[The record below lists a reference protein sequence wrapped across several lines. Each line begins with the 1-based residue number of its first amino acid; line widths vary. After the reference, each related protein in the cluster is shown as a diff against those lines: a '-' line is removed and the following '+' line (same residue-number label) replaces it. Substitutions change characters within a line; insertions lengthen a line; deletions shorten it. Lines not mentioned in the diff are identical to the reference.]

1 MSKEVERPWTDEQL
15 KGDGVGKKELIT
27 FLQDHAS
34 RQFLSDHKLLGS
46 LKNVTKTSNKDVLV
60 AAYTE
65 LYEKKAFGGGDDD
78 VIKDVTTKV
87 KNLSCDQKHNKKEE
101 KVEAGPVRFKKTNVI
116 KKGDKV
122 NFPTVGDKV
131 KCYYV
136 GKLEDGTVFDSL
148 QAGTKKKKNQP
159 LEFKVGKGNVIKGWD
174 EALLTMSVGEKCE
187 VVIEPEW
194 AYGRYGKPEAK
205 IPSNATLHFEIELV
219 AIN

>member
-15 KGDGVGKKELIT
+15 NGDSIGKKELIT

-46 LKNVTKTSNKDVLV
+46 LKNVTKTSNRDALV
-60 AAYTE
+60 TAYHE
-65 LYEKKAFGGGDDD
+65 LYDKKAFGGGDDD

-87 KNLSCDQKHNKKEE
+87 KNLSCEQKHSKKEE
-101 KVEAGPVRFKKTNVI
+101 KVDAGPVRFKKTNVI

-122 NFPTVGDKV
+122 NFPKAGDKV
-131 KCYYV
+131 KCYYI

-148 QAGTKKKKNQP
+148 QAGPKKKKNQP
-159 LEFKVGKGNVIKGWD
+159 LEFKVGRGNVIKGWD

-194 AYGRYGKPEAK
+194 AYGRLGKPEAK
-205 IPSNATLHFEIELV
+205 IPPNATLHFEVELI
-219 AIN
+219 AIS